1 MGRIVMRFTG
11 VGGQGVLLA
20 GEIFASAKI
29 AEGGFG
35 MKTATYTSQ
44 VRGGPTRVD
53 IQLDDN
59 EIWYPY
65 AIDGQIDFMLSVA
78 DVSYQQ
84 FKDGIC
90 EGGTIVIEPNLV
102 HPSKED
108 RKKWNI
114 VEIPIITI
122 AKEEVK
128 LVLTQSVIAL
138 AIANTYMHAVDEEL
152 LIHTMLEAVPEKF
165 HAANKLAYELGKK
178 YAQDAIAKASL

>member
-1 MGRIVMRFTG
+1 MSTRTVMRFTG

-20 GEIFASAKI
+20 GTIFASAKI
-29 AEGGFG
+29 NQGGFG

-44 VRGGPTRVD
+44 VRGGATVVD

-84 FKDGIC
+84 FKVGVR
-90 EGGTIVIEPNLV
+90 EGGTIVVDPNLV
-102 HPSKED
+102 HPTDED

-128 LVLTQSVIAL
+128 LVLTQSVVAL
-138 AIANTYMHAVDEEL
+138 AIANTYTHAIDDKLLVD
-152 LIHTMLEAVPEKF
+152 TMLAAVPERF
-165 HAANKLAYELGKK
+165 HKPNKLAYELGVK
-178 YAQDAIAKASL
+178 YAIEAIEAAA